1 MGGPRERLRII
12 RFESKPQELIKGNSN
27 ASFYFQPRTGLHGAA
42 PLTLNSKPQ
51 ELIQEVNNLKK
62 RLKKILKSDA
72 PIAKADINFFRNILK
87 RKDELL

>member
-1 MGGPRERLRII
+1 MRGDMLRVIEAQQ
-12 RFESKPQELIKGNSN
+12 RKLNSQGNSN
-27 ASFYFQPRTGLHGAA
+27 ASFYFQPRAGLHGAA